1 MSGRLG
7 SWLKAVGGGLRFRRQ
22 SGASQRRSWDEMR
35 RGEVR
40 RDVQIDAIIEWV
52 DWENQLVRTPVVIED
67 ESVFGYRIRLGQ
79 SLPAGRTVW
88 ISSDEIAGTKA
99 VVRHCRPDGDRFVA
113 GLYQIK
119 SERRR
124 DDRVPMHDAA
134 DLVWERGGTRRQSTV
149 IVLDSSADG
158 VQVELEQA
166 VPEETIAEL
175 SFGVWQR
182 FGVTCYCV
190 PKVEKFL
197 VGIHF
202 TGPAHHKN
210 ALEFRG

>member
-7 SWLKAVGGGLRFRRQ
+7 SWLKAVVGGLRFGRQ

-88 ISSDEIAGTKA
+88 ISSD
-99 VVRHCRPDGDRFVA
+99 
-113 GLYQIK
+113 
-119 SERRR
+119 
-124 DDRVPMHDAA
+124 
-134 DLVWERGGTRRQSTV
+134 
-149 IVLDSSADG
+149 
-158 VQVELEQA
+158 
-166 VPEETIAEL
+166 
-175 SFGVWQR
+175 
-182 FGVTCYCV
+182 
-190 PKVEKFL
+190 
-197 VGIHF
+197 
-202 TGPAHHKN
+202 
-210 ALEFRG
+210 